1 MQNIKVFF
9 IPIET
14 KVRDYESRLL
24 ISLKILSLG
33 KAKQIK
39 IFFGERRKLLSLLD
53 FEYKKEI
60 KHFVYLALGVDQQVL
75 FYHNL
80 IKKNGIFTSLD
91 EESAIFSS
99 NIKKAYNRHI
109 FNKACLNY
117 IYKIFV
123 WGKFDNDSILNNNKL
138 SKEHLKISGNPRFDL
153 SKKKF
158 DFFYEKKFK
167 QKTLNK
173 KIFINC
179 AFGLINNYVDQKV
192 DTKVWSI
199 KVKNYPSYKNLWK
212 SLEEYESTLFPKFIE
227 GITYLIKSLPN
238 ENFVI
243 RPHPIENEKIYI
255 NLFKDFPNVIIDKQS
270 SIQSEFLNS
279 KLIIHNGCTTA
290 VEGTFHDLNVICFN
304 PFFQSE
310 NVQTLTYEVS
320 NLIQDKIILLN
331 YVKKILIH
339 EMPPDNLNEIK
350 SKYIKPIIDN
360 IDYCSFNIIA
370 EELFKINQ
378 SSTLE
383 FYKNRISQVKIFEK
397 INILEIK
404 IRYKIV
410 KLFSDLII
418 KFFYKKYLN
427 QINNREK
434 SKSNLE
440 INEISNDVNI
450 LKNYLNIQDKIYIN
464 KIKDGCFELSLDKIS

>member
-1 MQNIKVFF
+1 MQNSKVFF

-33 KAKQIK
+33 KSKQIK

-53 FEYKKEI
+53 LEFQKKI

-99 NIKKAYNRHI
+99 NIKNAYNRHI
-109 FNKACLNY
+109 FNKDCLNY

-138 SKEHLKISGNPRFDL
+138 SKEKIKISGNPRFDL

-167 QKTLNK
+167 QKILNK

-192 DTKVWSI
+192 DTKIWSI

-212 SLEEYESTLFPKFIE
+212 SLDEYESTLFPRFIE

-243 RPHPIENEKIYI
+243 RPHPIENEQIYI
-255 NLFKDFPNVIIDKQS
+255 NLFKDFPNVIIDKKS

-320 NLIQDKIILLN
+320 NLIQDKFILLDH
-331 YVKKILIH
+331 VKKILIH
-339 EMPPDNLNEIK
+339 EIPPHNLNEIK

-360 IDYCSFNIIA
+360 IDYDSYAIIA
-370 EELFKINQ
+370 EELFNIDQNP
-378 SSTLE
+378 TLE
-383 FYKNRISQVKIFEK
+383 LYKNKISRVKIFEK
-397 INILEIK
+397 INIIEIK

-418 KFFYKKYLN
+418 KFFYKNYFN
-427 QINNREK
+427 QIKMREK

-440 INEISNDVNI
+440 IIEISNDINI
-450 LKNYLNIQDKIYIN
+450 LKEFLNIQDKIYVN
-464 KIKDGCFELSLDKIS
+464 EIKDGCFELSLEN

>member
-1 MQNIKVFF
+1 MQNTKVFF

-33 KAKQIK
+33 KSKQIK

-53 FEYKKEI
+53 LEFKKKI
-60 KHFVYLALGVDQQVL
+60 KHFVFLALGVDQQVL

-99 NIKKAYNRHI
+99 NIKNAYNRHI
-109 FNKACLNY
+109 FNKDCLNY

-138 SKEHLKISGNPRFDL
+138 SKEKIKISGNPRFDL

-192 DTKVWSI
+192 DTKIWSI

-243 RPHPIENEKIYI
+243 RPHPIENEQIYI
-255 NLFKDFPNVIIDKQS
+255 NLFKDFPNVIIDKKS

-320 NLIQDKIILLN
+320 NLIQDKFILLDH
-331 YVKKILIH
+331 VKKILIH
-339 EMPPDNLNEIK
+339 EIPPHNLNEIK

-360 IDYCSFNIIA
+360 IDYYSYAIIA
-370 EELFKINQ
+370 EELFNIDQNP
-378 SSTLE
+378 TLE
-383 FYKNRISQVKIFEK
+383 LYKNKISRVKIFEK

-418 KFFYKKYLN
+418 KFFYKNYFN
-427 QINNREK
+427 QIKTREK

-440 INEISNDVNI
+440 IIEISNDVNI
-450 LKNYLNIQDKIYIN
+450 LKEYLNIQDKININ
-464 KIKDGCFELSLDKIS
+464 EIKDGCFELSLEN